1 MGAMGQPLGIGKRGL
16 PCGHA
21 SMRWQP
27 GAQVRRFMHV
37 IGHQGCVLMI
47 SPQLEVLPGRV
58 GIVAVRMDVVNRLRI
73 LSIASDIAGQ
83 RMSRPQQ

>member
-1 MGAMGQPLGIGKRGL
+1 
-16 PCGHA
+16 
-21 SMRWQP
+21 
-27 GAQVRRFMHV
+27 MHV

-58 GIVAVRMDVVNRLRI
+58 VIVAVRMVVVIRLRN
-73 LSIASDIAGQ
+73 LSIASGIAGQ